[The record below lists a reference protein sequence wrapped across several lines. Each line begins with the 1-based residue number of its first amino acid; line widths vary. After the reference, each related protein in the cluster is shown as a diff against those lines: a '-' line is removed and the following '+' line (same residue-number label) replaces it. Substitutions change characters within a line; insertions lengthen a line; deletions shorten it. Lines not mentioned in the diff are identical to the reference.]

1 MDSIV
6 QAVFEHSLLTPDKT
20 AITVDDNKISYQELA
35 EKIRIFSGSL
45 KSRSVRKGQRIAIEA
60 DNLISYFAA
69 FLGCQLS
76 GAIAVPI
83 EKNISIYK
91 LQDILKSTK
100 PSLVFM
106 KNNGESYEDFL
117 NGCIPTGNISYPKNT
132 VSAAVIATTGTTGKP
147 VLVTHTNG
155 SLLAEAQNLSS
166 GTDIDSDTVLFAN
179 IPFNLA
185 LGYRRVFA
193 VLYAGAT
200 AVLTHKP
207 LTLKLLGSYI
217 KNFGINYLTI
227 VHSKMNKLLNVKDPE
242 LIQTLRCLKAVETMA
257 GSITTLQIH
266 SFCRQYPQTA
276 LYNVYGA
283 TESGCLLINEL
294 SRNPVENCL
303 GKPTINAEISIVDE
317 DGLTVDSSNQYGY
330 IAVKGRMNMS
340 GYYHKKALTEKVM
353 QSDHIVLNDIGYFD
367 DEGYFYFVSRVG
379 DIIDVG
385 GHKIAPSD
393 IEQAVLGYEGIADCA
408 CVAQNTQEYIQVP
421 LLYIVCSKANFDI
434 QKLQKYLEQR
444 LESYKVPKEIIPI
457 DKIPRTATGKI
468 LRKSLTFPPK
478 S

>member
-76 GAIAVPI
+76 GTIAVPI

-117 NGCIPTGNISYPKNT
+117 NGCIPTGNISYPKSA

-393 IEQAVLGYEGIADCA
+393 IEQAVLGYEGVADCA

>member
-20 AITVDDNKISYQELA
+20 AITVDGNNISYRRLA
-35 EKIRIFSGSL
+35 EQIRIFSSCL
-45 KSRSVRKGQRIAIEA
+45 KSHSIRKGQRIAIES
-60 DNLISYFAA
+60 DNLISYFTA
-69 FLGCQLS
+69 FLGCQFC

-83 EKNISIYK
+83 EKNISIYR

-100 PSLVFM
+100 PALVFM
-106 KNNGESYEDFL
+106 KNNGESYDDFL
-117 NGCIPTGNISYPKNT
+117 KGNVPSGNISYPKNT
-132 VSAAVIATTGTTGKP
+132 AAAAVIATTGTTGKP

-155 SLLAEAQNLSS
+155 SLLAEAENLSS
-166 GTDIDSDTVLFAN
+166 GTNINSDTVLFAN

-200 AVLTHKP
+200 AVLTHKS
-207 LTLKLLGSYI
+207 LSLKLLGSYI
-217 KNFGINYLTI
+217 KKHDINYLTI
-227 VHSKMNKLLNVKDPE
+227 VHSKMNKLLNIKDPE
-242 LIQTLRCLKAVETMA
+242 LAQSLRRLKAVETMA
-257 GSITTLQIH
+257 GSVTALQIH

-283 TESGCLLINEL
+283 TESGCILINEL

-303 GKPTINAEISIVDE
+303 GKPTMNAELSIVNE
-317 DGLTVDSSNQYGY
+317 DGLKVESPNQYGY
-330 IAVKGRMNMS
+330 IAVKGNMNMS

-353 QSDHIVLNDIGYFD
+353 QSDYIVLNDIGYYD
-367 DEGYFYFVSRVG
+367 EEGYFYFVSRVG

-393 IEQAVLGYEGIADCA
+393 IEQAVLDYEGIVDCA
-408 CVAQNTQEYIQVP
+408 CVAINTQDYIQVP
-421 LLYIVCSKANFDI
+421 LLYIVCSNDNFDI
-434 QKLQKYLEQR
+434 SKLQNYLEQH
-444 LESYKVPKEIIPI
+444 LELYKVPKEIIPI

-468 LRKSLTFPPK
+468 LRKSLTFSPK